1 MRVIVAHMATA
12 VLTPEEAAELLSADR
27 ALTPE
32 EESEIARWHESR
44 LGYDRPLAERQAE
57 AKRVFDAADEAGMV
71 PVVRRP
77 VRAAR
82 VPR

>member
-1 MRVIVAHMATA
+1 MATA
-12 VLTPEEAAELLSADR
+12 VLTSEEATELLNAAR
-27 ALTPE
+27 PLTPE

-44 LGYDRPLAERQAE
+44 LGYDRPLEERQAE

-77 VRAAR
+77 VRASR